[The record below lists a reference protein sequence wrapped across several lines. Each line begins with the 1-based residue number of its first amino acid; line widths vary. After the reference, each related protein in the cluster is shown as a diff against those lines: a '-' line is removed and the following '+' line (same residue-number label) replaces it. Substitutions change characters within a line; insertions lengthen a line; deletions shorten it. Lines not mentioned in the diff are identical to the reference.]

1 MCFSLVFACLSVR
14 LSVWG
19 LDLRGL
25 AQHSPHLHLPAQ
37 PWEQN
42 LEQVW
47 SPILVG
53 TSRQGWA
60 WASTLAPEPHTCARV
75 CVYVHVCTRGTC
87 VHVCTGGRVTSQRRQ
102 VGLLEARPPGV

>member
-19 LDLRGL
+19 LDLRSL
-25 AQHSPHLHLPAQ
+25 TQHSPHLHLPAQ

-60 WASTLAPEPHTCARV
+60 WASTLAPEPHRCARV
-75 CVYVHVCTRGTC
+75 CVCACMY
-87 VHVCTGGRVTSQRRQ
+87 TGNLCACMYRGRVTSQRRQ